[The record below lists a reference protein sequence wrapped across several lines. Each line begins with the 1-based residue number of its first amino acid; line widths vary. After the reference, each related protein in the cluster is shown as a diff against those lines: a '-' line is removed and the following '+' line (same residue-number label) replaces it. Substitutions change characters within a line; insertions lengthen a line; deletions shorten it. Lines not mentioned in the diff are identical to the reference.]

1 MKNIAIS
8 SDSAPG
14 RDRREADSW
23 WRRIIMTETIRMPQT
38 SSLSLF
44 APARD
49 DPEPSFWRRLLIAIM
64 AGRQR
69 KADEYLADYLRRH
82 FDERHDELRAAVE
95 QRLADR

>member
-1 MKNIAIS
+1 
-8 SDSAPG
+8 
-14 RDRREADSW
+14 
-23 WRRIIMTETIRMPQT
+23 
-38 SSLSLF
+38 
-44 APARD
+44 
-49 DPEPSFWRRLLIAIM
+49 M